1 MQNRAM
7 PNVAAV
13 LKAEITRIARRELRA
28 RATPLA
34 KTAASL
40 RSEVAQLKRRI
51 QDLERSLRQIA
62 QRRDAPNPPESMA
75 QTTTRF
81 SRKSLAAQR
90 RRLGL
95 SAADCGLLIGAS
107 SQSIYNWQDGK
118 TRPQARH
125 MAALA
130 ALRTLSRKD
139 ANLIVEARRRR

>member
-1 MQNRAM
+1 M

-28 RATPLA
+28 KAAPLA
-34 KTAASL
+34 KMSAAL
-40 RSEVAQLKRRI
+40 RAEVAQLKRRI
-51 QDLERSLRQIA
+51 LELERAVRQPEKRGTAPISSEGTT
-62 QRRDAPNPPESMA
+62 DAPP
-75 QTTTRF
+75 TRF
-81 SRKSLAAQR
+81 SPKGLAAQR

-125 MAALA
+125 LAALA

-139 ANLIVEARRRR
+139 AKLLVAERRQRR